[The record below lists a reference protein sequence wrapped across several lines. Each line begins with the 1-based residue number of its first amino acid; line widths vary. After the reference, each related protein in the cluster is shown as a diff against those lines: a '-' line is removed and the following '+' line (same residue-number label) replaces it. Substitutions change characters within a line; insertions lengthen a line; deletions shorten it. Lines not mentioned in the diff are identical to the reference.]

1 MRRLV
6 LVVGVLLVAL
16 AVGVGWYLA
25 PIGPIAT
32 GYAAQ
37 IGCGVH
43 LVADRPVDE
52 VVPELPD
59 NPLVPLLRV
68 DAPPDGSFRAD
79 LLGLYDSVAVQTAD
93 GGCRLV
99 EPQDVDAL
107 ATTEPDRVEAEADD
121 LAVPADPDAA
131 ASEAGFDTAA
141 LTAAVEAAFAE
152 DDDPETEIGT
162 RAVLVVHDGTVVA
175 ERYAP
180 GFDADTPLLG
190 WSMTKSVANAI
201 AGTLVRDGRLALE
214 DDDLWPGWQDDPDDL
229 RRQIT
234 VEQLLTMTDA
244 LAFEEVYD
252 PGTDATRMLFRPGDT
267 AAYAAGQELV
277 DVPGGVWSYSSG
289 TTNLLCDVLA
299 RADGGDPSTL
309 AARRVFAPLGMTSAV
324 VGTDTSGDPVC
335 SSYGYATAR
344 DWARFGQ
351 LYLQDGEWDGT
362 RLLPEGWVEFSTSP
376 VLLPTEHPYGAQWW
390 LNADTTGSV
399 RMPSVPEDAFW
410 ASGNEGQQVVVLP
423 SDDLVV
429 VRLGLTRG
437 YDGVSWG
444 LEDLTDDALATAVDV
459 SLRAPVRVVREVAAT
474 MGAGGA
480 IAVLTSS
487 SSVQPIPGLA
497 SSNVTR
503 PAVWGYCKTLADE
516 LGPRGIRV
524 NVVLPGRYDTARLRQ
539 LEDDWAASSGTTR
552 AQVRA
557 DAAARVPLRRL
568 GEPEELGRVAAFLL
582 SPAASYVT
590 GAAWA
595 VDGGAVRGL

>member
-1 MRRLV
+1 MRRFV

-37 IGCGVH
+37 VGCGVH
-43 LVADRPVDE
+43 LIADRPVDE
-52 VVPELPD
+52 VIPELPG

-68 DAPPDGSFRAD
+68 EAPGDGTLRAD
-79 LLGLYDSVAVQTAD
+79 LLGLYDSVAVQTED

-99 EPQDVDAL
+99 DPADAAAL
-107 ATTEPDRVEAEADD
+107 ATTTPRTVEAAADD
-121 LAVPADPDAA
+121 LTVPADPA
-131 ASEAGFDTAA
+131 ASAGTAGFDTAA
-141 LTAAVEAAFAE
+141 LEATVAAAFDE
-152 DDDPETEIGT
+152 DDDPAREVGT
-162 RAVLVVHDGTVVA
+162 RAVVVVHDGTVVA
-175 ERYAP
+175 EQYAS
-180 GFDADTPLLG
+180 GFTPDTPLLG
-190 WSMTKSVANAI
+190 WSMTKSIANAI
-201 AGTLVRDGRLALE
+201 AGTLVGDGLLARG

-244 LAFEEVYD
+244 LAFDETYD

-267 AAYAAGQELV
+267 AAYAADKELL
-277 DVPGGVWSYSSG
+277 DAPGARWEYSSG

-344 DWARFGQ
+344 DWARFGL
-351 LYLQDGEWDGT
+351 LYLQDGVWAGT
-362 RLLPEGWVEFSTSP
+362 RLLPEGWVDFSTSP
-376 VLLPTEHPYGAQWW
+376 VLLPTENPYGAQWW
-390 LNADTTGSV
+390 LNTDPTGT

-437 YDGVSWG
+437 YDGIDWG
-444 LEDLTDDALATAVDV
+444 LEEL
-459 SLRAPVRVVREVAAT
+459 LR
-474 MGAGGA
+474 G
-480 IAVLTSS
+480 VL
-487 SSVQPIPGLA
+487 
-497 SSNVTR
+497 
-503 PAVWGYCKTLADE
+503 
-516 LGPRGIRV
+516 
-524 NVVLPGRYDTARLRQ
+524 
-539 LEDDWAASSGTTR
+539 
-552 AQVRA
+552 
-557 DAAARVPLRRL
+557 DAAP
-568 GEPEELGRVAAFLL
+568 
-582 SPAASYVT
+582 S
-590 GAAWA
+590 
-595 VDGGAVRGL
+595 D